1 MVLTPHA
8 IVGNLLAALEGTP
21 ANKATMRSE
30 QPGMFAQLVPALR
43 MLQNTFNVDVQ
54 PQVARIR
61 AGLARALAELDA
73 AYPPQAS

>member
-21 ANKATMRSE
+21 GNKAAMRSAV
-30 QPGMFAQLVPALR
+30 PGMLAQMVPALR

-54 PQVARIR
+54 PQVARLR
-61 AGLARALAELDA
+61 AALTNALAELDA

>member
-1 MVLTPHA
+1 
-8 IVGNLLAALEGTP
+8 
-21 ANKATMRSE
+21 
-30 QPGMFAQLVPALR
+30 MFAQLVPALR

-54 PQVARIR
+54 PQVTRIR